1 MHTPKA
7 TGHPIRPPG
16 DPKVPPGDPPG
27 HAKARQET
35 PQDPPR
41 DPQGQPKAP
50 QGSLLSLILA
60 SFWPH
65 FGSLDG
71 SLDGC
76 LIFHCF
82 LMLFGSLFEP
92 ILAPF
97 SIPKLIISVIKVCM
111 FFYCFS
117 TPFFFNFTSIFQ
129 GDSHRHSSPNRN
141 NSLRDFERLHET
153 LIFKNQGYQKSFK
166 HLRKSVRISTR
177 NN

>member
-1 MHTPKA
+1 M
-7 TGHPIRPPG
+7 
-16 DPKVPPGDPPG
+16 
-27 HAKARQET
+27 
-35 PQDPPR
+35 
-41 DPQGQPKAP
+41 
-50 QGSLLSLILA
+50 A

-97 SIPKLIISVIKVCM
+97 SIPKLIIFVIMFCM
-111 FFYCFS
+111 FFHCFS

-141 NSLRDFERLHET
+141 NSLRDFERLAYTRRSFSRIRVIKNHSK
-153 LIFKNQGYQKSFK
+153 IFKKLSENPPEKSK
-166 HLRKSVRISTR
+166 KNHSKIPPKTYLKIIKKPLKMKPKNRLKKSNEKCSK
-177 NN
+177 